1 MADPDCIL
9 SNKIWRI
16 NALLQVQLPMTV
28 ANHPRM
34 RFYSMHSMAYELPAQ
49 LLNPAFPFT

>member
-28 ANHPRM
+28 ASHPRM
-34 RFYSMHSMAYELPAQ
+34 RFYSMHSMAYGLPAQ